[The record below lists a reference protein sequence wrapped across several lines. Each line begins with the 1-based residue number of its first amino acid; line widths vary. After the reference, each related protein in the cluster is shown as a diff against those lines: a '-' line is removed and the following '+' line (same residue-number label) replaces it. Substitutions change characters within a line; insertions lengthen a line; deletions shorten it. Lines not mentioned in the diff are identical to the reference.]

1 MFVPNLVSAID
12 EDLYII
18 EMYLA
23 TSGVLIGVPQSF
35 EFVPQSLKFAPES
48 LKLLP
53 EYIHIYSGTQLQL
66 VFI

>member
-1 MFVPNLVSAID
+1 MFVFSKPGAID

-35 EFVPQSLKFAPES
+35 EFVLQSLKFAPES

-53 EYIHIYSGTQLQL
+53 E
-66 VFI
+66 